1 MNFHGFE
8 IINIK
13 NIEKDDMVIIN
24 HNFNVNDL
32 NNNKNEKINNK
43 NNKKQIKMK
52 IIKKEKRYMM
62 KMMKMNYLILYQ
74 LKNAL
79 PRELQFQN

>member
-24 HNFNVNDL
+24 HNFNVNDP

-43 NNKKQIKMK
+43 NT
-52 IIKKEKRYMM
+52 
-62 KMMKMNYLILYQ
+62 
-74 LKNAL
+74 
-79 PRELQFQN
+79 P